1 MCRSS
6 RISKIMVA
14 LTELFRFINCYSSK
28 RPETPN
34 PFVLQMNQSTGN
46 EVAACGQLLQ
56 DVILLSSAVTTFV
69 LETAF
74 KAEKDFSKKF
84 WVLWQTRNKNLK
96 VCSIRKIALKIKT
109 TIPGVKNNN
118 KKNPKMLITLQK
130 QLLISQ

>member
-56 DVILLSSAVTTFV
+56 DVILLSSVVTTFV

-84 WVLWQTRNKNLK
+84 
-96 VCSIRKIALKIKT
+96 
-109 TIPGVKNNN
+109 
-118 KKNPKMLITLQK
+118 
-130 QLLISQ
+130 